1 MSALNSSSETNSSS
15 APGGLLEE
23 LERRQDE
30 VLAQIDEL
38 DAKVSALLKE
48 MGVTETDS
56 AEIETGK
63 YAA

>member
-1 MSALNSSSETNSSS
+1 MSALNSSPETNSSS